1 MWADRVWKQ
10 LYVLLSDKLH
20 KLSYRNLQLSVV
32 LPEKKKHEQTQAVF
46 VKRVY
51 GTFGEPCSVFIETGE
66 LLPGIR
72 SHATQFHAPLVKT
85 CVWQVGPG
93 QQ

>member
-32 LPEKKKHEQTQAVF
+32 LPEKKTHKQTQPVF
-46 VKRVY
+46 VKRAY
-51 GTFGEPCSVFIETGE
+51 GTLGSLVLYLLRLENFYLGLRLMPLNFMHLWLKRVFG
-66 LLPGIR
+66 R
-72 SHATQFHAPLVKT
+72 
-85 CVWQVGPG
+85 
-93 QQ
+93 